1 MESPRRTSYKLWS
14 ARWALNPYS
23 KWEAGA
29 WTVGFLHPWCSFHV
43 STFRLWL
50 VLDLWVSWMAPSTE
64 AMNVIIKWSKS
75 LKNYGGDTCN
85 GRRRIRSGR
94 DRSGYA
100 LHSLA
105 LVLTTWRWQANE
117 SHLVCQNI
125 YASFALTLISL
136 QFLWGFRL
144 LGHAQRFG
152 ELYLWVPWIK
162 RNLSNKFM
170 TLFCAHLLPRPLV
183 SVSACRWHFNLAAID
198 GNLINLL

>member
-105 LVLTTWRWQANE
+105 RVFTTWRWQANE

-136 QFLWGFRL
+136 QFL
-144 LGHAQRFG
+144 LGLSAFG
-152 ELYLWVPWIK
+152 
-162 RNLSNKFM
+162 
-170 TLFCAHLLPRPLV
+170 PRPKIWRALFMGSMNQKK
-183 SVSACRWHFNLAAID
+183 SVKQVYDTFLRPPPAPPSAFGFGKPLTF
-198 GNLINLL
+198 